1 MKMMLVLV
9 LSCVLGV
16 SADGLHEDIGFL
28 GCSETFGEVM
38 YGLDDEELWFAD
50 FKRGKGVD
58 PLPDF
63 VQHVTYG
70 DDAYQQAVAA
80 QQVCKQNLENSRKVL
95 KDFPLQQDAPSTP
108 IVYPRDEVE
117 LGQKNFLICH
127 VTGFYPAPVTVVW
140 KKNEENVTEGI
151 TTNVPLFNA
160 DGSFNQFS
168 RLEFTPK
175 EGDIYSCSVSHLTLD
190 QPRTRMWSVKVS
202 QPGVGPAVFCGL
214 GLTVGLLGVA
224 AGTFFLIKG
233 NECS

>member
-9 LSCVLGV
+9 LLCVLGV
-16 SADGLHEDIGFL
+16 SADGLHEDIAFN
-28 GCSETFGEVM
+28 GCSETDGEVM
-38 YGLDDEELWFAD
+38 YGLDDEEVWFAD
-50 FKRGKGVD
+50 FKRGKGVNS
-58 PLPDF
+58 LPDF
-63 VQHVTYG
+63 VQHI
-70 DDAYQQAVAA
+70 DYQGGYEQAVTN
-80 QQVCKQNLENSRKVL
+80 QQICKHNLKTAGKGF

-151 TTNVPLFNA
+151 TTNVPLLNA
-160 DGSFNQFS
+160 DASFNQFS